1 MLQIK
6 NLSFTA
12 SENGTEKHI
21 VKNISFDVND
31 GETIVVTGPNGGGK
45 SSLAKVIM
53 GILPAN
59 GGKIYLDSEDL
70 TEYDIDHRANA
81 GIGFA
86 FQQPSR
92 FKGMTVKRL
101 LSLAAGTELSRSQC
115 CQMLSNVGLCTN
127 DYLDREADGTLSGGE
142 MKRLEIATVLAK
154 PHKSCIFDEPEAGI
168 DLWSFSMLIKRFE
181 KIHKE
186 KKESLILISHQEKI
200 IQMADRIMVIS
211 DGKLDSIGPTAEIM
225 PQLLGE
231 NIDSCACMKEKG
243 GDICEA

>member
-154 PHKSCIFDEPEAGI
+154 PHKLCIVKQRIHLFG
-168 DLWSFSMLIKRFE
+168 LTVCHKIKTFF
-181 KIHKE
+181 
-186 KKESLILISHQEKI
+186 LMILNDKI
-200 IQMADRIMVIS
+200 IIKTEDQIRHIHLFWMSGRYVFFLSSVI
-211 DGKLDSIGPTAEIM
+211 I
-225 PQLLGE
+225 
-231 NIDSCACMKEKG
+231 
-243 GDICEA
+243 